1 MSLKKIIQWG
11 IIGAGIIGGCELHGS
26 VDYPK
31 PYTKEYTNLVGTAV
45 YVLPKYKFSLYSRRG
60 DLKYIA
66 DKSDY
71 SNWVGAEAR
80 PESLPK
86 PSVDLRDYKGIDEAK
101 QDNSEMEI
109 MKDEQGLVKEILQK
123 KDDFNPRGL
132 SFSELSLA
140 TGWNSLILA
149 GLVWALGRAKRYPN

>member
-11 IIGAGIIGGCELHGS
+11 VIGAAIIGGCELHGS

-31 PYTKEYTNLVGTAV
+31 PYDKKISSAISHFYNSKNFYKAGV
-45 YVLPKYKFSLYSRRG
+45 YPRIG
-60 DLKYIA
+60 DKP
-66 DKSDY
+66 DY
-71 SNWVGAEAR
+71 SNWVGAEAK
-80 PESLPK
+80 PEPQYLPGPDIK
-86 PSVDLRDYKGIDEAK
+86 NYKGIDESK
-101 QDNSEMEI
+101 QDNMEI
-109 MKDEQGLVKEILQK
+109 INQEQGLVKEILQK
-123 KDDFNPRGL
+123 KDNFNPRGL